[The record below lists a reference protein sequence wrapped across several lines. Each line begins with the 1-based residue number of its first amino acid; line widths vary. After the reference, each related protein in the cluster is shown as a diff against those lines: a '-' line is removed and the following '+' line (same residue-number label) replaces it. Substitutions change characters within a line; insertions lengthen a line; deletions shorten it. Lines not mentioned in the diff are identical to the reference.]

1 MPASILLLL
10 PALALSAVVFLAPFL
25 WLASTSLRTRA
36 EGSLLLA
43 DGFSADNYRRLLDDP
58 FFLEVLVRTLAY
70 SAVAT
75 LVSLV
80 IALPV
85 ARFLVTRAGRLRG
98 VLLALMLVPLVSGAL
113 LPSLGMLHL
122 MGPLGVV
129 NGAAR
134 LLGLPTVK
142 LLGTPAGI
150 LVGLVQSFLPL
161 MVLPLV
167 NTLARLP
174 GDLEPAAASL
184 GAPASAIWRRVILP
198 LAMPGIVAGS
208 VLVFCATFT
217 SFVTPQV
224 LGQGHIATFGTVA
237 YQQASLV
244 LDWPFASA
252 LSVVALVMIGL
263 LQAAVTLG
271 GRLLRRPEIRP

>member
-1 MPASILLLL
+1 MPPSILLLL

-25 WLASTSLRTRA
+25 WLASTSFRTQA

-43 DGFSADNYRRLLDDP
+43 DGLSLDNYLRLFADP
-58 FFLEVLVRTLAY
+58 FFVEVLLRTLAY
-70 SAVAT
+70 SVVTTA
-75 LVSLV
+75 VSLV

-85 ARFLVTRAGRLRG
+85 ARFIVVRAGRFKG
-98 VLLALMLVPLVSGAL
+98 ILLALMLVPLVSGAL

-134 LLGLPTVK
+134 LMGLPTVK

-150 LVGLVQSFLPL
+150 LIGLVQSFLPL

-174 GDLEPAAASL
+174 NDLEQAAASL
-184 GAPASAIWRRVILP
+184 GAPAAAVWRRVILP
-198 LAMPGIVAGS
+198 LAMPGVVAGS

-217 SFVTPQV
+217 SFVTPQI

-237 YQQASLV
+237 YQQAGQV

-252 LSVVALVMIGL
+252 LAMVALAMIGL
-263 LQAAVTLG
+263 LQAAITVG
-271 GRLLRRPEIRP
+271 SRFARRREARQ

>member
-1 MPASILLLL
+1 MPPSFLLLL
-10 PALALSAVVFLAPFL
+10 PALALSAVVFLAPFV
-25 WLASTSLRTRA
+25 WLASTSFRTQA

-43 DGFSADNYRRLLDDP
+43 DGLSFDNYRRLLADP
-58 FFLEVLVRTLAY
+58 FFVEVLLRTLAY
-70 SAVAT
+70 SALTTV
-75 LVSLV
+75 LSLIV
-80 IALPV
+80 ALPV
-85 ARFLVTRAGRLRG
+85 ARFIIVRAGRFKG
-98 VLLALMLVPLVSGAL
+98 ILLALMLVPLVSGAL

-129 NGAAR
+129 NGVAR
-134 LLGLPTVK
+134 LMGLPTGK

-150 LVGLVQSFLPL
+150 LIGLVQSFLPL

-174 GDLEPAAASL
+174 ADLEQAAASL
-184 GAPASAIWRRVILP
+184 GAPATAIWRRVILP
-198 LAMPGIVAGS
+198 LAMPGVVAGS

-224 LGQGHIATFGTVA
+224 LGQGRIATFGTVA
-237 YQQASLV
+237 YQQAGQV

-252 LSVVALVMIGL
+252 LAMVALAMIGL
-263 LQAAVTLG
+263 LQVAIAIG
-271 GRLLRRPEIRP
+271 SRLVRRQEAL